1 MFGQPAEFVDGGRQI
16 TAGAKEGGK
25 HGVGGV
31 GGAEEGGAKTG
42 HLPLGEGDGD
52 GLMGKGHDLLKQ

>member
-1 MFGQPAEFVDGGRQI
+1 MADGRSRQVRRREGSMGWVAWAERRR
-16 TAGAKEGGK
+16 
-25 HGVGGV
+25 
-31 GGAEEGGAKTG
+31 GGAKTG